1 MTPAQFIA
9 WGEALFGSDWK
20 APLARALG
28 LNRRSVIRYAS
39 GEREIPEFLED
50 ELRDLARGQAMRAAL
65 RDAERAKAQVA
76 RLKEMAEG

>member
-1 MTPAQFIA
+1 MNAEQFIK
-9 WGEALFGSDWK
+9 WGEALFGPDWK

-50 ELRDLARGQAMRAAL
+50 ELRELARGQVMRAAI
-65 RDAERAKAQVA
+65 REAERAKAQVA